1 MATTRLPISW
11 RKRQRQLTRR
21 LSRMCFKSWMR
32 TPVRNMIPRRS
43 SKSLVTTPTSN
54 DCLSVSLLLFGKH
67 RGELLTSAD
76 KKGGASRYALVC
88 LVGKLNPKSGKPE
101 EPPMAKMR
109 NEAEVSTLVE

>member
-54 DCLSVSLLLFGKH
+54 DCLPASLLLFGKH
-67 RGELLTSAD
+67 RDELLTRMLVAIEARERSP
-76 KKGGASRYALVC
+76 GQGARKRGSEENAGLP
-88 LVGKLNPKSGKPE
+88 LPE
-101 EPPMAKMR
+101 HLGS
-109 NEAEVSTLVE
+109 NYLLLSTLL